1 MSTSPLAID
10 EVLIG
15 ASSVIQRLRDG
26 GIQFTSP
33 DAGGRTISI
42 RGNEHAR
49 MLFRV
54 LKNAFGIASLAL
66 TGTQTVTV
74 AGTQQFTSTATY
86 TGGATR
92 NVSAAVNAGVWSS
105 SDTTKATVDQ
115 SGLITGVAAGTPTIT
130 HAYAGKIATRTVT
143 VS

>member
-1 MSTSPLAID
+1 MSTSFLAID
-10 EVLIG
+10 EALIG
-15 ASSVIQRLRDG
+15 TQVIQRLNDG
-26 GIQFTSP
+26 AIQFTSP
-33 DAGGRTISI
+33 DAGGRTVSI

-54 LKNAFGIASLAL
+54 LTGVLGIASLAL
-66 TGTQTVTV
+66 TGTQTVAV
-74 AGTQQFTSTATY
+74 AATRQFTATATY

-92 NVSAAVNAGVWSS
+92 DVTAAANRGVWSS

-115 SGLITGVAAGTPTIT
+115 GGLITGVAAGAATIT
-130 HAYAGKIATRTVT
+130 CVYAGKTATRSIT

>member
-26 GIQFTSP
+26 AIQFTSP
-33 DAGGRTISI
+33 DAGGKTISI

-49 MLFRV
+49 LLYRV

-74 AGTQQFTSTATY
+74 AGTQQFTATATY
-86 TGGATR
+86 TGAATR
-92 NVSAAVNAGVWSS
+92 DVTAAANRGVWSS

-115 SGLITGVAAGTPTIT
+115 GGLITGVAAGSATIT
-130 HAYAGKIATRTVT
+130 CVYAGKTATRSIT